1 MIRRPFHPLAA
12 VVTCVVLLGACAKG
26 ERASNQPADST
37 ARNLTLAPSE
47 SSGAMRDVPVP
58 NKVPAARPPEKPPTR
73 PAPPAT
79 VTVASGTHLDI
90 AVTDTITSRR
100 NQPGDVFTARIVYD
114 EPGARVAG
122 IPEGAELRGTIVDVK
137 PAPNP
142 RTPGTLTL
150 AVSSITIRGKRY
162 DVQTRI
168 DSLETVRQGRGV
180 TSGDAAKVGIGAVA
194 GGILGRVIGGNTKG
208 TIIGGIVGAAAGAG
222 VAAHEKDSDI
232 VLPAGAH
239 VHVTLMKA
247 LTVAAR

>member
-1 MIRRPFHPLAA
+1 MTRTRLTTLTLLTSAA
-12 VVTCVVLLGACAKG
+12 LLGACAKG

-37 ARNLTLAPSE
+37 ARNLTLAPSD

-58 NKVPAARPPEKPPTR
+58 NKEPASRPPAKPPTR

-100 NQPGDVFTARIVYD
+100 NQPGDAFAARIVYD

-150 AVSSITIRGKRY
+150 AVSSITLRGKSY
-162 DVQTRI
+162 DVQ
-168 DSLETVRQGRGV
+168 
-180 TSGDAAKVGIGAVA
+180 
-194 GGILGRVIGGNTKG
+194 
-208 TIIGGIVGAAAGAG
+208 
-222 VAAHEKDSDI
+222 
-232 VLPAGAH
+232 
-239 VHVTLMKA
+239 
-247 LTVAAR
+247 AR